1 MSDRLLNMSVFASV
15 VDAKSFSAAAQKL
28 DISKSLVSRRVSAL
42 ERSLGVKLLNRTTR
56 RLSVTEVG
64 QVVYEHCARIVEEAD
79 FAERDVTH
87 LQSEP
92 SGRVSLTANSSFAV
106 RHLLPCLPEFHQRY
120 PKITVRLSCS
130 NRFVDLADEGFD
142 LGIRGTAHP
151 PASNLVARPLAP
163 TRLVLCGSPDY
174 LRRHGAPRRLED
186 IRKHACM
193 VIPSVAPKGIWFFR
207 RAGRRYPVKV
217 SGMLEL
223 DDMEAVWS
231 AVIAGLG
238 LGLISSDVAGAD
250 IRRGALVP
258 LLRQYRPD
266 YKSEV
271 YLVYLPNRYLS
282 SKVRA
287 LIDFLLARFGPTPYW
302 EEGW

>member
-1 MSDRLLNMSVFASV
+1 MNDRLLNMSVFACV

-56 RLSVTEVG
+56 RLTLTEAG
-64 QVVYEHCARIVEEAD
+64 EVVYEHCARIVEEAD
-79 FAERDVTH
+79 LAERGVTH

-92 SGRVSLTANSSFAV
+92 SGRVNLTANTAFAV
-106 RHLLPCLPEFHQRY
+106 RHVLPALLEFHQRY

-142 LGIRGTAHP
+142 LGIRNTAHP
-151 PASNLVARPLAP
+151 PAANLVARRLAP
-163 TRLVLCGSPDY
+163 VRLVLCGSPDY
-174 LRRHGAPRRLED
+174 LRRNGAPRRLED
-186 IRKHACM
+186 IAKHAC
-193 VIPSVAPKGIWFFR
+193 VEFPSIGQKGIWSFR
-207 RAGRRYPVKV
+207 RDGRRYQVKV
-217 SGMLEL
+217 SGMLDL
-223 DDMEAVWS
+223 DDMEAVCS

-238 LGLISSDVAGAD
+238 LGLIPSDLVGAD

-266 YKSEV
+266 YKSAV
-271 YLVYLPNRYLS
+271 YLVYLPNRYVS